1 MSLGLEKEGINAFYF
16 DFSGNGSLFL
26 LIALSLIGEYENE
39 SILICG
45 CGVSIVAGGGVDTRD
60 SHTDRYPK
68 IMKSEQKFV

>member
-1 MSLGLEKEGINAFYF
+1 M
-16 DFSGNGSLFL
+16 FL